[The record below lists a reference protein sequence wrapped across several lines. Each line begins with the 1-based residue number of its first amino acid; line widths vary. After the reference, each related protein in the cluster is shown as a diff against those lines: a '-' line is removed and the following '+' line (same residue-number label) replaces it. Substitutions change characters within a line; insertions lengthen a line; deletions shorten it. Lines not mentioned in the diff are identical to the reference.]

1 MQSIEGKKSRSV
13 AVDALCQF
21 LECSIHAYLLSRGI
35 YPIHSFG
42 HDMRFGLTVSLCK
55 FKLVKDY
62 IRQVCHS
69 LHPLFLYDRI
79 RSISVV
85 SQDGRFTVEIPSDFG
100 KSVFYSLPMQGNRS
114 DLDVRSACT
123 TIFREALI
131 EIDRKLCADQ
141 LGRTNDFSGTDW
153 EIVVDIKRNSVET
166 TECMDMPSGW
176 LLEKSAL
183 ERNPGVTV
191 YRKPIKSSQAGE
203 NVVLSI
209 YADSFSDDFVS
220 L

>member
-42 HDMRFGLTVSLCK
+42 TDMRFGLTVSLCK
-55 FKLVKDY
+55 FKPVKDY

-79 RSISVV
+79 CSISVV
-85 SQDGRFTVEIPSDFG
+85 SPDGRFTVEIPSDFG

-114 DLDVRSACT
+114 DLDVRCECAI
-123 TIFREALI
+123 IFQEALI
-131 EIDRKLCADQ
+131 EIDRKLCPDK
-141 LGRTNDFSGTDW
+141 LWRTKNSSGIDW
-153 EIVVDIKRNSVET
+153 EIVVDVKRNSVET

-176 LLEKSAL
+176 LIEHSAL
-183 ERNPGVTV
+183 DTNPGITV
-191 YRKPIKSSQAGE
+191 YRKPIKSSLAGD

-209 YADSFSDDFVS
+209 YADSFRDELVS